1 MQSPAE
7 LNTDVER
14 NHSRSSTI
22 QRFSRDKKWRAAF
35 VALVFIAI
43 VSVVSGLIFALLSK
57 SKSHSTAATSAPNTG
72 PGRIRLKG
80 TTEAVRMR
88 AIAVPLLEGERSGTL
103 TLITLAANGIRV
115 KPGDVLAEFDRQAQ
129 LRLAL
134 DKQAEYQ
141 KLANQLVEE
150 KAKED
155 AARVKDETEVRQAE
169 SALSKAE
176 LELQKNELMSRI
188 DAEKAQQALDEA
200 KATLQQLRE
209 TFELKRQAAN
219 AGIRLIEIQAD
230 RARQVM
236 QHAQANAELMKI
248 ESPIDGVVVLNNT
261 WKQEKMAEVQ
271 KGDQLRSGVSFMQV
285 VDPSLMQVRA
295 SVNQEDFFKLQ
306 VGQTA
311 RVHLDAYP
319 ELEFSGKLE
328 EMAPI
333 ATPGMFSSKLR
344 TFAAIF
350 SVAGSD
356 PRLMPDLSAAI
367 DVDRTVQ
374 ADSTAAFH

>member
-7 LNTDVER
+7 LNTEVER
-14 NHSRSSTI
+14 NASPSSTI
-22 QRFSRDKKWRAAF
+22 RRFSRDKKWRAAF
-35 VALVFIAI
+35 IALVFIAI
-43 VSVVSGLIFALLSK
+43 VSVVGGLIFGLFSK
-57 SKSHSTAATSAPNTG
+57 SKSHRTAATYAPNTD

-80 TTEAVRMR
+80 TTEADRMH

-103 TLITLAANGIRV
+103 TLTKLAGSGTRV

-134 DKQAEYQ
+134 DKQAEYE

-155 AARVKDETEVRQAE
+155 AARAKDETEIRQAE

-176 LELQKNELMSRI
+176 LELQRIELMSRI
-188 DAEKAQQALDEA
+188 DAEKAQEALDEA
-200 KATLQQLRE
+200 RATLQQLRE
-209 TFELKRQAAN
+209 TFDLKRQAAK
-219 AGIRLIEIQAD
+219 AGIRLTEIQAD

-248 ESPIDGVVVLNNT
+248 KSPIDGVVVLNNT

-271 KGDQLRSGVSFMQV
+271 QGDQLRSGVSFMQV

-328 EMAPI
+328 EIAPI
-333 ATPGMFSSKLR
+333 ATPGTFSSKLR

-367 DVDRTVQ
+367 DMDRTVQ

>member
-1 MQSPAE
+1 
-7 LNTDVER
+7 L
-14 NHSRSSTI
+14 I
-22 QRFSRDKKWRAAF
+22 L
-35 VALVFIAI
+35 ALF
-43 VSVVSGLIFALLSK
+43 SK
-57 SKSHSTAATSAPNTG
+57 SKSHSTAATSAPITD

-103 TLITLAANGIRV
+103 TLITLAASGARV

-134 DKQAEYQ
+134 DKQAEYE

-150 KAKED
+150 KAKQD

-176 LELQKNELMSRI
+176 LELQKIELMSRI
-188 DAEKAQQALDEA
+188 DAEKAQEALDEA

-209 TFELKRQAAN
+209 TFDLKRQAAN
-219 AGIRLIEIQAD
+219 AAIRLIEIQAD

-319 ELEFSGKLE
+319 ELEYSGKLE
-328 EMAPI
+328 GIAPI
-333 ATPGMFSSKLR
+333 ATPGTFSSKLR

>member
-14 NHSRSSTI
+14 NPSRSSTI

-35 VALVFIAI
+35 IALVFIAI
-43 VSVVSGLIFALLSK
+43 VSVVSGLIFALFSK
-57 SKSHSTAATSAPNTG
+57 SKSHSTAATSAPNTD

-176 LELQKNELMSRI
+176 LELQKIELMSRI
-188 DAEKAQQALDEA
+188 DAEKAQEALDEA

-209 TFELKRQAAN
+209 TFDLKRQAAN